1 MPTGDRARRGRSRGM
16 GGRRRGNDEDF
27 EGMRRSDKIWIAVLA
42 ALGVVALVAIDVLAL
57 LGSPEWV
64 QFVLALVLF
73 AAIALGA
80 YRYVITPSGR
90 DQESGSD

>member
-1 MPTGDRARRGRSRGM
+1 M
-16 GGRRRGNDEDF
+16 GGRRRGKDEEF
-27 EGMRRSDKIWIAVLA
+27 EGMSRGDKIWIAVLA
-42 ALGVVALVAIDVLAL
+42 GLGVVAVVAIDVLAL

-73 AAIALGA
+73 AAIGLGA

-90 DQESGSD
+90 GQEHESD